1 MKFLF
6 GMLAL
11 VFTVSA
17 QAELK
22 IIQVANGKALVQ
34 FDPNDA
40 ITTSSTLVL
49 KELSVESTPTPL
61 PVIENKPEYKRNH
74 LITGTLESYVIDR
87 TLKNG
92 GTTTKAEIKVTE
104 LNASYM
110 YNLKNFGLGI
120 TVFNKRESVDGFED
134 LSSSFGFNG
143 RYFFLENTSKNK
155 IVPYAGLQLVG
166 LSSDL
171 YDTPSRI
178 EMKLSGSAIEF
189 GAMFFLADAAFIDLN
204 YSFGT
209 AEGDVTQGTTLNNME
224 IEQRGL
230 SVGVG
235 IALE

>member
-6 GMLAL
+6 GM
-11 VFTVSA
+11 FTLLLTISA

-22 IIQVANGKALVQ
+22 VVQVANGKALVQ
-34 FDPNDA
+34 FDPSDA

-49 KELSVESTPTPL
+49 KDLSIDSAPAPQ
-61 PVIENKPEYKRNH
+61 PVIEIKPEYKRNH
-74 LITGTLESYVIDR
+74 LITGTLESSSMDR

-92 GTTTKAEIKVTE
+92 GTTTKTEIKVTE

-110 YNLKNFGLGI
+110 YNLKNFGLGFI
-120 TVFNKRESVDGFED
+120 VFNKKESVDGFED
-134 LSSSFGFNG
+134 LTSSFGLNG
-143 RYFFLENTSKNK
+143 RYFFLENVSKNK
-155 IVPYAGLQLVG
+155 IVPYAGLQFIG
-166 LSSDL
+166 LSADL

-204 YSFGT
+204 YAFGSG
-209 AEGDVTQGTTLNNME
+209 EGEVTQGTTSIDMDVDQN
-224 IEQRGL
+224 GL
-230 SVGVG
+230 TIGVG